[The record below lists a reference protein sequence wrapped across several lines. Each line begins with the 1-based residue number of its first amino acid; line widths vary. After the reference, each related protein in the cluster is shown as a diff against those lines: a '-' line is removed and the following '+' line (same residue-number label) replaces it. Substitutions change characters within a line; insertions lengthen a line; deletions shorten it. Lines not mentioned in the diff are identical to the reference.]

1 NLGPVAARVTRAS
14 VRWSVDG
21 SHWHAARLTRTDKN
35 TFRVSYRD
43 PAATTAHPYL
53 SLEVSARDAAG
64 RAISES
70 VHHAYAL
77 PRGSSRARPAGATSA
92 AAARSRAAQGRPPPH
107 HAEQAPLHVLR
118 QARPRRSCPVARL
131 GRGAQGL
138 GGHRPAQRLRH

>member
-64 RAISES
+64 RTISES

-77 PRGSSRARPAGATSA
+77 PRGSSRARPAVATSA
-92 AAARSRAAQGRPPPH
+92 ASARSRAARGRTLCGLPSKRHYTCFVRFSRGGRAPSRGSA
-107 HAEQAPLHVLR
+107 AEPK
-118 QARPRRSCPVARL
+118 
-131 GRGAQGL
+131 GW
-138 GGHRPAQRLRH
+138 